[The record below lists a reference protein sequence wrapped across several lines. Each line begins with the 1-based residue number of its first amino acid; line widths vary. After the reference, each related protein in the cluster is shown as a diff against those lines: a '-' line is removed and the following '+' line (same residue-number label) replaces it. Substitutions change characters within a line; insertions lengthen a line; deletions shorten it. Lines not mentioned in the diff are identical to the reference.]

1 MTVERKTQTGDSY
14 NRCIAELR
22 ARYSGRGVSCNYK
35 QANAALAK
43 KEKEAKATVT
53 ENITQESFVLFNTGN
68 KIGDQYRSGEYRGSK
83 YMTSDDFVRYFK
95 SRRAFFMPSALKAQE
110 EKAEE
115 ATQNSA
121 VPQKRGARG
130 GLTRS
135 DSGKEGHI
143 KGLLSAAIEFLK
155 KWFPLE
161 PLEGR
166 TEGEKFKFPTA
177 VIGGMAAFALS
188 LGLIVGGSVMI
199 GNASGEVGT
208 LNRTISKLEAEQ
220 SELQNKLDSKYNI
233 QDIEEDAKNLGMIN
247 KEYAESAYID
257 VCADEEIEIYEQENE
272 KVGFAALL
280 NALGIK
286 ID

>member
-1 MTVERKTQTGDSY
+1 MAVNYTSESY
-14 NRCIAELR
+14 DRCMAQLR
-22 ARYSGRGVSCNYK
+22 ARYIGRGVGVSAK
-35 QANAALAK
+35 RTAAEQEKRDMAALA
-43 KEKEAKATVT
+43 ARN
-53 ENITQESFVLFNTGN
+53 ENYNSFDRVSGISNE
-68 KIGDQYRSGEYRGSK
+68 YRSGEYKGGR
-83 YMTSDDFVRYFK
+83 YMTSDDFVRYF
-95 SRRAFFMPSALKAQE
+95 RNRNTYNMPLALKNAQQSMKD
-110 EKAEE
+110 KAQTPNSVTARVGSKRDSLVASE
-115 ATQNSA
+115 AA
-121 VPQKRGARG
+121 A
-130 GLTRS
+130 
-135 DSGKEGHI
+135 KEGH
-143 KGLLSAAIEFLK
+143 LRARVETFLK

-233 QDIEEDAKNLGMIN
+233 QDIEEDAKSLGMIN

-257 VCADEEIEIYEQENE
+257 VSADEEIEIYDQEDE

>member
-1 MTVERKTQTGDSY
+1 MAVNYTSESY
-14 NRCIAELR
+14 DRCMAQLR
-22 ARYSGRGVSCNYK
+22 ARYIGRGVGVSAK
-35 QANAALAK
+35 RTAAEQEKRDMAALA
-43 KEKEAKATVT
+43 ARN
-53 ENITQESFVLFNTGN
+53 ENYNSFDRVSGISNE
-68 KIGDQYRSGEYRGSK
+68 YRSGEYKGGR
-83 YMTSDDFVRYFK
+83 YMTSDDFVRYF
-95 SRRAFFMPSALKAQE
+95 RNRNTYNMPLALKNAQQSMKD
-110 EKAEE
+110 KAQ
-115 ATQNSA
+115 TPNS
-121 VPQKRGARG
+121 VTARG
-130 GLTRS
+130 GSKR
-135 DSGKEGHI
+135 DSLVASEAAAKEGH
-143 KGLLSAAIEFLK
+143 LRARVETFLK

-233 QDIEEDAKNLGMIN
+233 QDIEEDAKSLGMIN

-257 VCADEEIEIYEQENE
+257 VSADEEIEIYDQEDE